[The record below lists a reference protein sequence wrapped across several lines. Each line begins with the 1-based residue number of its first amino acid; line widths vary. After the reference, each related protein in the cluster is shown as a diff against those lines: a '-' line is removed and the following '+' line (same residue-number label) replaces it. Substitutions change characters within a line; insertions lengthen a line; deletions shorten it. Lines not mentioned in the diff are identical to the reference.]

1 MRHRSGVTIALL
13 ILGCCAL
20 PLLARAA
27 GPHIIPVHPRIAGN
41 EDFHWSVP
49 LYLVNPLD
57 HGLYLDSMSV
67 DVEDRDPG
75 ETGRS
80 RLTHVDMPYV
90 ARTVHSVSAGDSG
103 RIQYE
108 GEALAER
115 ATLTFHVRL
124 HGSAGET
131 YSISTIVEADPGP
144 LSTLYPSQFLTVGGR
159 KVETILVPAPA
170 ESLPASG
177 VLLVHEHGSDARK
190 MLKIATR
197 VARRGCSVMVVS
209 LPGYGQSQ
217 GPVDLAGPASLEA
230 AAAALVQLE
239 KSSGVDPK
247 RIGAWGVGEG
257 ASVVMQLARQKPE
270 MRAVVA
276 ESGTYDLWSGYRSAD
291 AAGRAAIVAAA
302 GPDSAGWRRRS
313 PSLGDGKVT
322 AAVMVLHGER
332 DTVATADQAR
342 DFVAR
347 LEQQGTRVEARMVP
361 MGDHRIRNNDAQR
374 QAIPFLVRELHR

>member
-1 MRHRSGVTIALL
+1 VRHRSGVTLALL
-13 ILGCCAL
+13 ILGNCSL

-27 GPHIIPVHPRIAGN
+27 GPRITPIFPRIASS

-49 LYLVNPLD
+49 LFIVNPLD
-57 HGLYLDSMSV
+57 HGLYVDSMSV

-75 ETGRS
+75 ETGGS
-80 RLTHVDMPYV
+80 RLTHIDMPYI
-90 ARTVHSVSAGDSG
+90 ARTIHSVSAGDSN

-115 ATLTFHVRL
+115 ATLTFHLRL
-124 HGSAGET
+124 HGSAGDV
-131 YSISTIVEADPGP
+131 YSASTTVEADPGP
-144 LSTLYPSQFLTVGGR
+144 LSTLYPSAFLTVGGH
-159 KVETILVPAPA
+159 KVETVLVAAPA

-177 VLLVHEHGSDARK
+177 VLLVHERGSDARK

-197 VARRGCSVMVVS
+197 VARRGSSVMVVS

-217 GPVDLAGPASLEA
+217 GPADLAGPASLEA
-230 AAAALVQLE
+230 AAAALALLE
-239 KSSGVDPK
+239 KSPGVDPK

-270 MRAVVA
+270 LRAVVA
-276 ESGTYDLWSGYRSAD
+276 ESGTYDLWSAYRGAD
-291 AAGRAAIVAAA
+291 APGRAAIVAAA
-302 GPDSAGWRRRS
+302 GSDSTGWRHRS
-313 PSLGDGKVT
+313 PALGEGKVT

-332 DTVATADQAR
+332 DTVANADQAR

-347 LEQQGTRVEARMVP
+347 LEQQGTRVEAKMVP
-361 MGDHRIRNNDAQR
+361 MGDHRIRTNDAQR